1 MPIGVPISTASAG
14 QHQAAHDRIEQAAGR
29 AGRRRH
35 LGEDRERQAAEAFP
49 QQHAE
54 DQHQPAEAEQRGGE
68 RQHHGDGVAAAAAR
82 RRATVV
88 GHGVTRSARSM
99 RISM

>member
-1 MPIGVPISTASAG
+1 MPIGVPISTAEHG
-14 QHQAAHDRIEQAAGR
+14 HHQAAHDGVEQAAGR

-35 LGEDRERQAAEAFP
+35 LGEHRERQAAEALP

-54 DQHQPAEAEQRGGE
+54 DQHQPAEAERRRGE
-68 RQHHGDGVAAAAAR
+68 RQRHGDRVVAAAAR
-82 RRATVV
+82 RRAPA
-88 GHGVTRSARSM
+88 HGVTRSARSM